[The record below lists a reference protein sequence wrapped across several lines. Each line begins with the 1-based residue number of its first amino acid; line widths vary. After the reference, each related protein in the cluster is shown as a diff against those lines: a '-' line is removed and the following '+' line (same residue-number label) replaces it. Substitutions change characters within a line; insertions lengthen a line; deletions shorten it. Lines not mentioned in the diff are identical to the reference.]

1 MPNFGTLYKAVRMA
15 RQERF
20 GNAEHALIC
29 LAGFTSLVETILNI
43 PRGHAVQWQAIKS
56 LLVVAI

>member
-20 GNAEHALIC
+20 GNAEHAFY
-29 LAGFTSLVETILNI
+29 GSTSLVEHSKG
-43 PRGHAVQWQAIKS
+43 PRSAVAGY
-56 LLVVAI
+56 

>member
-29 LAGFTSLVETILNI
+29 LAGFTSLVEHSKG
-43 PRGHAVQWQAIKS
+43 PRSAVAGY
-56 LLVVAI
+56 